1 MASIKIRGR
10 EYPLRMDLHAMEAI
24 EKEYGDIKG
33 AMEEFRNRNGRTRRI
48 SNVKMMFRVMA
59 NSGLRRQGLPED
71 VTGDE
76 IDDFNLADLNELSS
90 ALQQAM
96 EESMHAETVGGGEA
110 DDEVHDAYEEELEER
125 EKNV

>member
-33 AMEEFRNRNGRTRRI
+33 AMEEFRNRNGRTRKI

-59 NSGLRRQGLPED
+59 NSGLRRQGLRACTPRPSAAERRTTRCTTPTKRNWRSAKKTD
-71 VTGDE
+71 EPAGD
-76 IDDFNLADLNELSS
+76 A
-90 ALQQAM
+90 
-96 EESMHAETVGGGEA
+96 G
-110 DDEVHDAYEEELEER
+110 R
-125 EKNV
+125 